1 MASLTSVVAKLDAAA
16 IGRHPNVRHS
26 VEAKV
31 VCANAAGPKYPS
43 TEVSRTPGANLKCI
57 CCHNGCNDRQDGY
70 KSDHGDLSVREMEH
84 SRRQKQ
90 RTQTHGVKEKE
101 ERGERRNLEHLLWD
115 PLKGSAEAPSGDPL
129 ASEFHHNSILSIQ
142 IPIPLSIGRAQT
154 LLNVRH
160 FQFRSSLP
168 PFRRSRIAS
177 HLGLGLQ

>member
-115 PLKGSAEAPSGDPL
+115 PQRHLLGTPLPVNFTTTPFSPSK
-129 ASEFHHNSILSIQ
+129 
-142 IPIPLSIGRAQT
+142 
-154 LLNVRH
+154 
-160 FQFRSSLP
+160 FQFHFPLDAP
-168 PFRRSRIAS
+168 KPY
-177 HLGLGLQ
+177 